1 MSGTSYFSPVLRSKN
16 KKNMNRKQLTVVF
29 NVVDDKG
36 WDALWEAHRNN
47 TPIHGLM
54 PSLLSWGD
62 QVRVPGE
69 ITMALSDMDPEY
81 DKKEIE
87 GLIKMADKH
96 LREG

>member
-1 MSGTSYFSPVLRSKN
+1 
-16 KKNMNRKQLTVVF
+16 MNHKQLTVVF

-36 WDALWEAHRNN
+36 WDALWQAHQTN

-69 ITMALSDMDPEY
+69 ITMALADIDPEY
-81 DKKEIE
+81 PDIRELK
-87 GLIKMADKH
+87 GLVNMADKH